1 MAGAGVS
8 AGLLGIGGGMVQSPL
23 MLEMGMLP
31 EVQRATSATMILFTA
46 SSAALQFLAAGAFPG
61 SLQYDYAIWYATTGV
76 IGTALGQ
83 VVMKALLR
91 RYKRAS
97 FIIFFLSGVIGLSC
111 IMMAIVG
118 GSNVLDEFRTGKGL
132 GFGSLC

>member
-61 SLQYDYAIWYATTGV
+61 SLQYDYAIWGNWH
-76 IGTALGQ
+76 
-83 VVMKALLR
+83 R
-91 RYKRAS
+91 
-97 FIIFFLSGVIGLSC
+97 
-111 IMMAIVG
+111 
-118 GSNVLDEFRTGKGL
+118 
-132 GFGSLC
+132 FGSSCDESFASQI